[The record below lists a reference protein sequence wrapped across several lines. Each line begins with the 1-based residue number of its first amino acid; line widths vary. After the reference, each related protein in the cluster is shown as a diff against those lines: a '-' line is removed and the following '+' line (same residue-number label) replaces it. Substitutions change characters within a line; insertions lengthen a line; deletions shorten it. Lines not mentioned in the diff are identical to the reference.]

1 MIGAVNPSISRLDSD
16 GRAQD
21 GRAQDGRAQDGRAQD
36 GPWPYSYYS
45 LLIMVD
51 WLDCGRI
58 IAALM
63 LMVVP

>member
-16 GRAQD
+16 GL
-21 GRAQDGRAQDGRAQD
+21 AQDGRAQD